1 MADLTLSDALTD
13 SVPPAAEENMVER
26 DFVAT
31 LEAEAFEDH
40 VGETVGKTDYIPLLD
55 NDGKD
60 TDAVLEKG
68 QQKAQGAQTPGTVGP
83 PVAPG
88 GQISVSHPEPQGEVW
103 PRQADQQAFISD
115 FLPGSMAGFPD
126 QWGAQPHPSQMMD
139 SGLMGPFS
147 GFSQPSMGIGMKM
160 DVGVAPLQPEKP
172 PSIADTQK
180 PPSLA
185 TEAPT
190 MPKSPG
196 DFSAGVSADHWP
208 DDSGIPSDLP
218 FTPSVST
225 VISRHAS
232 HLTESSQDAPHNQWA
247 HRDSGLGEGDEREN
261 EGSDRKKEKKK
272 KKRRPRDD
280 VWEPMEGKSHLEMQG
295 ENVALPE
302 GSHHPSP
309 RKERERDV
317 GWDRED
323 IVRGGGRIKKGKS
336 RKKIPEEWAIHAEPF
351 VPASATSL
359 LTGDVEACGQDL
371 VCMTDDFPD
380 GSVMPSLLTQDL
392 LSLTATSPPVL
403 LDLSPA
409 ALSAASASQAP
420 VFSPTG
426 QLSVSSGFHDL
437 LMETD
442 NVDLADPKDGFMPH
456 AALGKAEPLMSS
468 TNDGQEFVSVGGPFE
483 EAVFQQEPSFIS
495 PTVGTHVLADTSLV
509 DPLMSTPGSAPFGS
523 SMEALISAPPFSP
536 SGTAWSV
543 DDSHLN
549 NHNEP
554 FDITGMEGIAYET
567 PGPVP
572 VPEPEPEPE
581 PLPSPRVKAAKEP
594 KSKQSRKSR
603 SSSSKSPTS
612 PDAKL
617 PSPQNSGLN
626 PAAPPF
632 FPSFAEPQEHA
643 VALPAKLEVKTE
655 KNKPEVEKLE
665 LLQKSDVFDQKEKV
679 EKLDK
684 VEKTDKVDIVDKK
697 DNMLDAF
704 DKIDKVDKTGVSDKP
719 DKAEQFDKNEKTD
732 KPEKTEKVEK
742 VEIPEKVEKIPEV
755 KAVDLLPKMDK
766 EEKVDK
772 NEKVELKAETE
783 KVEKDKIEK
792 EKAEIEKGDQKLE
805 EKLEKDKAEKNKP
818 DQKQEKDKDQKEKVE
833 QKTEKEKVEVSKEE
847 AQKVTVEE
855 KTNQSEKVDKHEKTE
870 KAGKHEKKDTTAKVE
885 KEDKT
890 EKAKKQAAKPVAS
903 NGTPAK
909 DLPSPDKKTKPV
921 AGATKPSSAKP
932 RPSTV
937 SNPVAAPKRPTP
949 TLTPT
954 STTTTSTT
962 LSKKAPVPK
971 VPTTTAGTKRPASAA
986 SRPSTTTSASNEVK
1000 PKATTERR
1008 PPVPKATAAPARS
1021 TAPKN
1026 GTSTTAASKPTSSLT
1041 SRTTASATTARRTVA
1056 TKTDKPA
1063 EDKKPSTLKTTDST
1077 RPKTT
1082 PRPATTTSSSTAART
1097 RTTKSAT
1104 STSTTTTTAPEKKP
1118 PVPRVPRASSSTT
1131 TTSTTTRTA
1140 ARPGTATA
1148 PDIKNI
1154 RSKIGSTDNI
1164 KYQPGGGKV
1173 TVSQSRTDALAQ
1185 GSKETKE
1192 TSQGKVQI
1200 VSKKVDYSHVT
1211 SRLGS
1216 KDNMK
1221 HVPGGGNV
1229 QILSKKV
1236 DLSKV
1241 TSKCGSKSNIKHKP
1255 GGGDVKIESHKV
1267 NFKDKAHPKVGSL
1280 DNVSHAPGGGNF
1292 KIESFKLNFR
1302 VKARSRTDHGAD
1314 IITWPALGDSPA
1326 HPLSLRS
1333 SVSLNDSLA
1342 TAGIPR
1348 SATTPSFT
1356 LASQGQ
1362 GCTSD
1367 SLAGLQT

>member
-351 VPASATSL
+351 VPASATSP

-442 NVDLADPKDGFMPH
+442 NVDLADPKNGFMPH

-468 TNDGQEFVSVGGPFE
+468 TNDGQGFVSVGGPFE
-483 EAVFQQEPSFIS
+483 EAVFQQEPSFIA

-543 DDSHLN
+543 DDSHLS

-554 FDITGMEGIAYET
+554 FDITGMEGIAYEM

-581 PLPSPRVKAAKEP
+581 PLPSPRGKAAKEP

-643 VALPAKLEVKTE
+643 VALPAMLEVKTE

-805 EKLEKDKAEKNKP
+805 EKLEKDKAEKDKP

-855 KTNQSEKVDKHEKTE
+855 KTNQSEKVDKQEKTEKTE

-909 DLPSPDKKTKPV
+909 DLPSPDKKT
-921 AGATKPSSAKP
+921 
-932 RPSTV
+932 
-937 SNPVAAPKRPTP
+937 
-949 TLTPT
+949 
-954 STTTTSTT
+954 
-962 LSKKAPVPK
+962 
-971 VPTTTAGTKRPASAA
+971 
-986 SRPSTTTSASNEVK
+986 
-1000 PKATTERR
+1000 KATTERR

-1292 KIESFKLNFR
+1292 KAEGQQETVEGS
-1302 VKARSRTDHGAD
+1302 GAPSSGSLAD
-1314 IITWPALGDSPA
+1314 QPAASPA
-1326 HPLSLRS
+1326 QENGLKEGTPCGGDALRDPQG
-1333 SVSLNDSLA
+1333 LDSL
-1342 TAGIPR
+1342 IPE
-1348 SATTPSFT
+1348 
-1356 LASQGQ
+1356 
-1362 GCTSD
+1362 TSI
-1367 SLAGLQT
+1367 